1 MRNFREK
8 AKQILNRKNL
18 AMDEEE
24 AVKRLN
30 YLITGWTNYFNHT
43 NASRIYNILQ
53 RFIDWLF
60 YKFIAY
66 RHKKRHLSIS
76 NNIYNRDYQ
85 KKLKPMKGII
95 RYNAVA

>member
-1 MRNFREK
+1 M
-8 AKQILNRKNL
+8 
-18 AMDEEE
+18 
-24 AVKRLN
+24 
-30 YLITGWTNYFNHT
+30 
-43 NASRIYNILQ
+43 Q

-95 RYNAVA
+95 RYSAVA